1 MNDAFRHCERLIYQ
15 ADKDRFLA
23 TLFAPDSYRPALH
36 ALYAFNA
43 EIARV
48 REIAREPLPGEIR
61 LQWWNEVLAGERTGE
76 AQANPVA
83 AALLATV
90 ERYRLSVPALIDLIE
105 ARRFDLY
112 DDPMPTKSALEDYGA
127 RTSAALIDLA
137 ARILTDGDDP
147 GIGEL
152 ARQAGIAHAMAGLL
166 RALPIHAARRQLYL
180 PLDILREYRVDPE
193 SIFSLR
199 ATDELVAALAQV
211 RRDVRAHLDAA
222 RKLIGNAP
230 PAIGPALLPVA
241 LVEPLLRRL
250 ERARNPFET
259 IEPPQWRR
267 QWILWRAARDLRV
280 RL

>member
-15 ADKDRFLA
+15 VDKDRFFA
-23 TLFAPDSYRPALH
+23 TLFAPDSCRPALH

-48 REIAREPLPGEIR
+48 REVAREPLPGEVR

-83 AALLATV
+83 AALLETV
-90 ERYRLSVPALIDLIE
+90 ERYRLSVSVLVDLIE

-137 ARILTDGDDP
+137 AHVLTGGDDP
-147 GIGEL
+147 GIGEI
-152 ARQAGIAHAMAGLL
+152 ARQAGIAHAMAGML

-180 PLDILREYRVDPE
+180 PLDILGEYRVDPE
-193 SIFSLR
+193 DIFSLR
-199 ATDELVAALAQV
+199 LTDELIAALAQM
-211 RRDVRAHLDAA
+211 
-222 RKLIGNAP
+222 
-230 PAIGPALLPVA
+230 
-241 LVEPLLRRL
+241 
-250 ERARNPFET
+250 
-259 IEPPQWRR
+259 
-267 QWILWRAARDLRV
+267 
-280 RL
+280 